1 MLLRL
6 GSLFMGSQTYLNS
19 VWVCSCSRDSYPPHV
34 VGVRMALE
42 GLFYTVSD
50 LFDVRYLE
58 LSIDYAGKIESDA
71 RKLLLV

>member
-1 MLLRL
+1 
-6 GSLFMGSQTYLNS
+6 
-19 VWVCSCSRDSYPPHV
+19 
-34 VGVRMALE
+34 MALE